1 MKKFARQTALL
12 IAAAVLLSLSGCYS
26 GGIDQYFSL
35 PQPSEEYLQLQGLI
49 DQEIAAGSE
58 YAAPTGGSYRQSVQL
73 TDLDGDGV
81 DEALVYFRDKSG
93 ALKIIVYIVVGREY
107 RQVLTIKG
115 EGRAIGSV
123 DFADMNADGR
133 TDIIVAWQIAAGMN
147 LLSVYS
153 LINWTGE
160 LLLST
165 DSSQFLIGDLNSD
178 GRQELLVVRSVSSGS
193 YLADMYTF
201 PPEREPQATTAP
213 LSAGIL
219 ELRRMRMGELS
230 DGMPTLVLESSMENG
245 DLVTDL
251 LVSRE
256 GSMTNLTLN
265 RSSGVS
271 ETRRSYN
278 LLFSQDIDGD
288 GVTEIP
294 HPQQLYS
301 QGGETN
307 WSIAWY
313 RYDSFGR
320 ASTAMTTYHCVS
332 DGWYLVLPQG
342 WETGLTVRR
351 EDTVPGERAVVFS
364 RIGTDGA
371 VHDLVRIYTITG
383 ENRSERARMDRRV
396 ILLEEN
402 ATVFAA
408 ERLDSG
414 VDMGMVQQQFFR
426 IYSEWSSSSV

>member
-1 MKKFARQTALL
+1 MKRFASLTALL
-12 IAAAVLLSLSGCYS
+12 IAAAVLLTLSGCYS

-35 PQPSEEYLQLQGLI
+35 PQPSEEYLQLQVLI
-49 DQEIAAGSE
+49 DQEITGGSE
-58 YAAPTGGSYRQSVQL
+58 YAAPTRGSYRQSVQL
-73 TDLDGDGV
+73 IDLDADGA
-81 DEALVYFRDKSG
+81 DEALVYFRDKNG
-93 ALKIIVYIVVGREY
+93 ALKINVYIVVGREY
-107 RQVLTIKG
+107 RQVLSIKG

-153 LINWTGE
+153 LANWTGE
-160 LLLST
+160 LLMST
-165 DSSQFLIGDLNSD
+165 DSSEFLLGDLNSD
-178 GRQELLVVRSVSSGS
+178 GRQELLVIRDVGSGS
-193 YLADMYTF
+193 YLADMYIF
-201 PPEREPQATTAP
+201 PADREPQATTAA
-213 LSAGIL
+213 LSGGIVRL
-219 ELRRMRMGELS
+219 QRMRMGELS
-230 DGMPTLVLESSMENG
+230 DGMPALVVESSMENG

-256 GSMTNLTLN
+256 GSMTNLTVN
-265 RSSGVS
+265 RSTGVS
-271 ETRRSYN
+271 ETRRAFN
-278 LLFSQDIDGD
+278 LIYSQDIDGD

-307 WSIAWY
+307 WSVAWY

-320 ASTAMTTYHCVS
+320 ASTAMTTYHCVP

-364 RIGTDGA
+364 RIGTDGV
-371 VHDLVRIYTITG
+371 VHDLVRIFTITG
-383 ENRSERARMDRRV
+383 ENRSERARMAGRV

-402 ATVFAA
+402 ATVFVA
-408 ERLDSG
+408 EKLDPG
-414 VDMGMVQQQFFR
+414 TDLTRIQQHFFR
-426 IYSEWSSSSV
+426 IYSEWSASSP